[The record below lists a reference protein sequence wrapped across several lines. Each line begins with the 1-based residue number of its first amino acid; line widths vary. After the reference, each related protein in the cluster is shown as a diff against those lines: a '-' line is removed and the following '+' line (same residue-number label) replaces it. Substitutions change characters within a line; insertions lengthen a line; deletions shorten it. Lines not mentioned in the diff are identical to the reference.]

1 MLCFQVHIGTS
12 RGLGLMTAV
21 VPQRFVGDSKAAIM
35 VKGVVPGHAA
45 WTDGRV
51 YAGDIICQ
59 VAPPSPFTVPRNH
72 SSLPLSTVKHG
83 MHWHIFCASRS
94 PAVKSSCH
102 GASPHN
108 HPANFV
114 IAPLATRHGRIMPVL
129 PIPVVVIC

>member
-59 VAPPSPFTVPRNH
+59 VAP
-72 SSLPLSTVKHG
+72 LPLSFHRAPKS
-83 MHWHIFCASRS
+83 IKPS
-94 PAVKSSCH
+94 PQHC
-102 GASPHN
+102 
-108 HPANFV
+108 
-114 IAPLATRHGRIMPVL
+114 
-129 PIPVVVIC
+129 